1 MLLLVSPSPKQ
12 KVAAAHEACKDSQVW
27 QCSDLFTLPQKKK
40 KHLHVGCQLIVHKFK
55 CRADSKGWDY

>member
-27 QCSDLFTLPQKKK
+27 QCSDLFTLPKKK
-40 KHLHVGCQLIVHKFK
+40 KTLACWMP
-55 CRADSKGWDY
+55 AYSS